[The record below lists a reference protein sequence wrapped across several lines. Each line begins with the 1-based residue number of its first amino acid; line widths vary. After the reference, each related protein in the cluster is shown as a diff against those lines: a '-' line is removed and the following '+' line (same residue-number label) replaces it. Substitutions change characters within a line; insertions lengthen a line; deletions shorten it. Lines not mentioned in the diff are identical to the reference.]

1 MKWLHQFWLTQ
12 RQDFN
17 RSLVWDSFEL
27 PHKTLEN
34 VSIQDVG
41 PRRSHTH
48 RNEICCTGDTLKF
61 TFVSSW
67 IKNNLESEK
76 EILKTYS
83 TGQGKKSLP
92 KIFQM
97 LYLAGSLWHKT
108 GRTAARFWA
117 YNSAEKLWAFP
128 GPQKTHTWSLGVPD
142 RMMAL

>member
-1 MKWLHQFWLTQ
+1 MKFAVQVTPLNLHLFPP
-12 RQDFN
+12 
-17 RSLVWDSFEL
+17 EL
-27 PHKTLEN
+27 RITWN
-34 VSIQDVG
+34 
-41 PRRSHTH
+41 
-48 RNEICCTGDTLKF
+48 LKRKF
-61 TFVSSW
+61 
-67 IKNNLESEK
+67 
-76 EILKTYS
+76 LKTYS

-142 RMMAL
+142 RMMGL